1 MVSYTDCSYKQ
12 LKKIADKLGFKSFQ
26 GRKHCKIKN
35 SDGVFI
41 TMIPRHSKINK
52 ETAKGIIN
60 DFSQKGNIPKKEIE
74 KLL

>member
-1 MVSYTDCSYKQ
+1 
-12 LKKIADKLGFKSFQ
+12 
-26 GRKHCKIKN
+26 
-35 SDGVFI
+35 
-41 TMIPRHSKINK
+41 MIPRHSKIKK